1 MPRKARKLSSC
12 GVYHIMIR
20 GINRMTIFN
29 DDADNLNFLH
39 ILDFCA
45 DENFIIMAY
54 CLMGNHLHLL
64 AKDCNDSLQHMMKAI
79 GVRYVAYYN
88 RRYQRTGPLFQG
100 RYKSQPVTTKGY
112 FLRVLRYIHRNPVAA
127 GMVQDMQD
135 YPWSS
140 YIDYFASRKK
150 PLCHVDTSYALAL
163 HDLDWLRH
171 YHQQP
176 ELNAR
181 GILPAAFWR
190 ILRCLPLRMLNF
202 VTLYVQRQAWNAT
215 KSSFTPN
222 PPQPRCCAV
231 W

>member
-79 GVRYVAYYN
+79 GVRYGTLPTTTAATSGQARSSRAVTN
-88 RRYQRTGPLFQG
+88 PSL
-100 RYKSQPVTTKGY
+100 SQPKATSCGYCAISTATRSLPEWCRICRTTRGAATLTTLLVEKS
-112 FLRVLRYIHRNPVAA
+112 RYV
-127 GMVQDMQD
+127 M
-135 YPWSS
+135 
-140 YIDYFASRKK
+140 
-150 PLCHVDTSYALAL
+150 
-163 HDLDWLRH
+163 
-171 YHQQP
+171 
-176 ELNAR
+176 
-181 GILPAAFWR
+181 
-190 ILRCLPLRMLNF
+190 
-202 VTLYVQRQAWNAT
+202 
-215 KSSFTPN
+215 
-222 PPQPRCCAV
+222 
-231 W
+231 

>member
-112 FLRVLRYIHRNPVAA
+112 FLRVLRHIHRNPVAA

-163 HDLDWLRH
+163 RFRLAAAL
-171 YHQQP
+171 P
-176 ELNAR
+176 
-181 GILPAAFWR
+181 PAAR
-190 ILRCLPLRMLNF
+190 IKCPRHSGGFSAASPLRMLSF

>member
-79 GVRYVAYYN
+79 GVRLLQPPLPAD
-88 RRYQRTGPLFQG
+88 RPALPGPLQI
-100 RYKSQPVTTKGY
+100 P
-112 FLRVLRYIHRNPVAA
+112 A
-127 GMVQDMQD
+127 
-135 YPWSS
+135 
-140 YIDYFASRKK
+140 
-150 PLCHVDTSYALAL
+150 CHNQRL
-163 HDLDWLRH
+163 
-171 YHQQP
+171 
-176 ELNAR
+176 
-181 GILPAAFWR
+181 LPAGTA
-190 ILRCLPLRMLNF
+190 
-202 VTLYVQRQAWNAT
+202 LY
-215 KSSFTPN
+215 
-222 PPQPRCCAV
+222 PPQPGRCRNGAGYAGLPV
-231 W
+231 EQLH

>member
-140 YIDYFASRKK
+140 YIDY
-150 PLCHVDTSYALAL
+150 
-163 HDLDWLRH
+163 
-171 YHQQP
+171 
-176 ELNAR
+176 
-181 GILPAAFWR
+181 
-190 ILRCLPLRMLNF
+190 CLPLRMLSF

-215 KSSFTPN
+215 KSRFTPN